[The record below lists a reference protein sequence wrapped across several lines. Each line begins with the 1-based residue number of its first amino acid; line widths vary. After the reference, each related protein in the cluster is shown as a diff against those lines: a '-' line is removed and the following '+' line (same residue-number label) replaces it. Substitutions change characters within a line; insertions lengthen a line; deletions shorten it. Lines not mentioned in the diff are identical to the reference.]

1 MKSGS
6 LTQATPAAIVTDS
19 ANPRVLIGPMSSD
32 PAESVSAVNRAFL
45 RGLAD
50 RYNFSTIPADRS
62 MGTTR
67 QAKLNV
73 TNGFYFL
80 SQFFRWTWALA
91 SQRPALAHYA
101 VSSGWG
107 MEKGLAFLQVARMF
121 GARTLAHL
129 HSGAFIDHWQS
140 LPEWRR
146 ARGAKQFARLDG
158 LVLASDWWREQIA
171 KHVPL
176 PADRLFTVNNPLDP
190 DFEKAALEMSI
201 SERDGITVLAM
212 GVMGRPK
219 GIFEIVEAAKLV
231 ADLPFKFVIAG
242 GEREPNIARDVRDF
256 ISGSRLSNV
265 ELLATI
271 DNAQK
276 LELFRKASVLLLPSY
291 YENFPLVVLE
301 AAAAGHAVV
310 TTPVGAVP
318 EFFADGSSALF
329 VRPRDAGDIAAALR
343 RLHQPGE
350 RVRLAAASRDVF
362 VNRLTRSR
370 IMDSLNSVYR
380 RVLKR

>member
-1 MKSGS
+1 
-6 LTQATPAAIVTDS
+6 
-19 ANPRVLIGPMSSD
+19 MSSD

-50 RYNFSTIPADRS
+50 RYNFSTIPADRT

-73 TNGFYFL
+73 TNGFYFA
-80 SQFFRWTWALA
+80 SQFVRWTTALA
-91 SQRPALAHYA
+91 THRPALAHYA

-140 LPEWRR
+140 LPAWRR
-146 ARGAKQFARLDG
+146 ARAAKQFARLDG

-171 KHVPL
+171 NHVPL

-201 SERDGITVLAM
+201 AERDGITILAM

-219 GIFEIVEAAKLV
+219 GIFEIVQAAKLV

-256 ISGSRLSNV
+256 ISSNQLSNV

-301 AAAAGHAVV
+301 AAAAAHAIV

-318 EFFADGSSALF
+318 EFFADASSALF
-329 VRPRDAGDIAAALR
+329 VRPREAGDIAAALR
-343 RLHQPGE
+343 RLQQPGE
-350 RVRLAAASRDVF
+350 RVRLATASRDVF

-370 IMDSLNSVYR
+370 IMDSLDSVYR